1 LTFLEAFAS
10 ELAFSLKERDLAWDI
25 ITVHIRHTDFA
36 TKSHQSKLP
45 NMINTSDEIYTAVI
59 KLFDELWKWEEI
71 NMIWISIWGLKKAI
85 FKQRGLF

>member
-25 ITVHIRHTDFA
+25 ITVHIRHTDFT

-45 NMINTSDEIYTAVI
+45 NMINTSDEIYTAMI

-71 NMIWISIWGLKKAI
+71 NLIWISIWGLKKAI
-85 FKQRGLF
+85 FKQWGLF